1 MFGRIIS
8 GINRCG
14 WLIIE
19 LFMFSF
25 LAYYGW
31 KHHNTIDLV
40 GGSFF
45 SGVMCTVIFEEVC
58 DYVMSHDDDED

>member
-1 MFGRIIS
+1 
-8 GINRCG
+8 
-14 WLIIE
+14 
-19 LFMFSF
+19 MFSF